1 MVCAL
6 LDGSCLLIEPGVKT
20 MPARINHNVHLR
32 QVHRQL
38 AVHQADVS
46 KQIGQLSSGRRVN
59 RSSDDPAS
67 LALADGINS
76 EVRAIVEGQRNIQQ
90 TFSLLQVADGSLDA
104 IGGMINRM
112 LDLSM
117 QGASSVFNDADRLS
131 INSEFE
137 DLKQEIDRIAG
148 ATTYNGKE
156 LLNGFVARIDRIAS
170 SALAD
175 VEDTGALRVR
185 LTDAIP
191 GTYVFL
197 DDPDDGTLTLG
208 NGVLTQTLS
217 VPNLGEDGALAIDDA
232 VVLGFE
238 SLGIEVTLGGGRDDS
253 GRQQYI
259 DGELA
264 GKTLVV
270 EGISEFTFQVGPAET
285 SNDVTTISI
294 ADMRSSGPG
303 LNLESIS
310 IQTIQD
316 AQNALSALR
325 QAQSALID
333 ERNRIG
339 AFQNRL
345 QLSLN
350 TGEAVM
356 ERMQATEANI
366 REVDIARGIT
376 MMTQSQILAE
386 AATSIAVSAD
396 ADIDRILSL
405 LR

>member
-1 MVCAL
+1 
-6 LDGSCLLIEPGVKT
+6 

-67 LALADGINS
+67 LALADGIHS
-76 EVRAIVEGQRNIQQ
+76 EVRSIIEGQRNIQQ

-112 LDLSM
+112 LDLAM
-117 QGASSVFNDADRLS
+117 QGASSVFNDTDRLS

-156 LLNGFVARIDRIAS
+156 LLTGFVARVDRVES
-170 SALAD
+170 SAVAD
-175 VEDTGALRVR
+175 VEDTGVVRVR
-185 LTDAIP
+185 LTESTP

-197 DDPDDGTLTLG
+197 DDPEDGTITLG
-208 NGVLTQTLS
+208 NGVLTQTLN
-217 VPNLGEDGALAIDDA
+217 VPNLEDHELASGDA
-232 VVLGFE
+232 VVLGFDN
-238 SLGIEVTLGGGRDDS
+238 LGIEVTLSGGDDS
-253 GRQQYI
+253 GRQQYV
-259 DGELA
+259 DGDLG

-270 EGISEFTFQVGPAET
+270 EGITGLTFQVGPAET

-316 AQNALSALR
+316 AQNSLSALTL
-325 QAQSALID
+325 AQSNLVD

-356 ERMQATEANI
+356 ERMRATEANI
-366 REVDIARGIT
+366 REVDIAKAIT
-376 MMTQSQILAE
+376 AMTHSQILAE
-386 AATSIAVSAD
+386 AATSIAVRAD
-396 ADIDRILSL
+396 SDIEQILSL

>member
-1 MVCAL
+1 
-6 LDGSCLLIEPGVKT
+6 

-112 LDLSM
+112 LDLAM
-117 QGASSVFNDADRLS
+117 QGASSVFNDSDRLN

-156 LLNGFVARIDRIAS
+156 LLNGFVARVDRIGS

-175 VEDTGALRVR
+175 VEDTGLLRVR
-185 LTDAIP
+185 LTEALA
-191 GTYVFL
+191 GTHVFI
-197 DDPDDGTLTLG
+197 DDPEDDTLTLG
-208 NGVLTQTLS
+208 NGVLTQTLN
-217 VPNLGEDGALAIDDA
+217 VPRLGGDGSLAIDDA
-232 VVLGFE
+232 VVLSFDT
-238 SLGIEVTLGGGRDDS
+238 LGIEVTLGGGRDDS
-253 GRQQYI
+253 GRQQYT
-259 DGELA
+259 DGDLA
-264 GKTLVV
+264 GKTVVV
-270 EGISEFTFQVGPAET
+270 EAITGLTFQVGPAET
-285 SNDVTTISI
+285 SNDVTTINI
-294 ADMRSSGPG
+294 TDMRSSGPG
-303 LNLESIS
+303 LNLESLS
-310 IQTIQD
+310 IQTIDD
-316 AQNALSALR
+316 AQSALSALR
-325 QAQSALID
+325 QAQNALIN

-345 QLSLN
+345 QLSLS
-350 TGEAVM
+350 TGEAVL
-356 ERMQATEANI
+356 ERMQATESNI
-366 REVDIARGIT
+366 REVDIAKGIT
-376 MMTQSQILAE
+376 AMTHSQILAE

-396 ADIDRILSL
+396 ADIEQILGL

>member
-1 MVCAL
+1 
-6 LDGSCLLIEPGVKT
+6 
-20 MPARINHNVHLR
+20 MPARISHNVHLR

-38 AVHQADVS
+38 AVHQTDIA
-46 KQIGQLSSGRRVN
+46 KQIGQLSSGNRVN

-117 QGASSVFNDADRLS
+117 QGASSVFNDGDRFS

-156 LLNGFVARIDRIAS
+156 LLTGFNARVDRVESTAV
-170 SALAD
+170 AD
-175 VEDTGALRVR
+175 VEDTGVVRVR
-185 LTDAIP
+185 LTAALP
-191 GTYVFL
+191 GTYLFV
-197 DDPDDGTLTLG
+197 DDADDGTITLG
-208 NGVLTQTLS
+208 NGALTQTVN
-217 VPNLGEDGALAIDDA
+217 VPNLGEDGTLANGDA

-238 SLGIEVTLGGGRDDS
+238 TLGIEVTLGGGTDGTGGEQYADS
-253 GRQQYI
+253 
-259 DGELA
+259 DLA

-270 EGISEFTFQVGPAET
+270 EAVTGLTFQVGPAGT
-285 SNDVTTISI
+285 SNDVTTIEI
-294 ADMRSSGPG
+294 ADMRSSGAG
-303 LNLESIS
+303 LNLEKIS
-310 IQTIQD
+310 IQTIEDAQQALTALNQAQD
-316 AQNALSALR
+316 A
-325 QAQSALID
+325 LIT

-345 QLSLN
+345 QLSLS
-350 TGEAVM
+350 TGESVL
-356 ERMQATEANI
+356 ERMQSAESNI
-366 REVDIARGIT
+366 REVDIAKSIT
-376 MMTQSQILAE
+376 ALTRSQIMAE
-386 AATSIAVSAD
+386 AATSIAVEAD
-396 ADIDRILSL
+396 GDIEQILSL

>member
-1 MVCAL
+1 
-6 LDGSCLLIEPGVKT
+6 

-117 QGASSVFNDADRLS
+117 QGASSVFNDGDRLN

-156 LLNGFVARIDRIAS
+156 LLNGFVARVDRIAS
-170 SALAD
+170 SAVAD
-175 VEDTGALRVR
+175 VEDTGVVRVR
-185 LTDAIP
+185 LTEAIP

-197 DDPDDGTLTLG
+197 DDPEDGTLTLG
-208 NGVLTQTLS
+208 NGVLTQT
-217 VPNLGEDGALAIDDA
+217 VNVRNLGEDGALAIDDA

-238 SLGIEVTLGGGRDDS
+238 NLGIEVTLGGGRDDS

-270 EGISEFTFQVGPAET
+270 EGITGLTFQVGPAET

-294 ADMRSSGPG
+294 TDMRSSGPG

-310 IQTIQD
+310 IQTIED
-316 AQNALSALR
+316 AQNALPALR

-356 ERMQATEANI
+356 EGMQATEANI
-366 REVDIARGIT
+366 REVDIARAIT
-376 MMTQSQILAE
+376 AMTHSQILAE
-386 AATSIAVSAD
+386 AAISIAVSAD
-396 ADIDRILSL
+396 ADIDQILSL

>member
-1 MVCAL
+1 
-6 LDGSCLLIEPGVKT
+6 
-20 MPARINHNVHLR
+20 MPARISHNVHLR
-32 QVHRQL
+32 QVHRSL
-38 AVHQADVS
+38 STHQADIS
-46 KQIGQLSSGRRVN
+46 RQIGQLSSGRRVN

-67 LALADGINS
+67 LALADGIRS

-112 LDLSM
+112 LELSM
-117 QGASSVFNDADRLS
+117 QGASSVFNDSDRLA

-137 DLKQEIDRIAG
+137 SLKQEIDRIAG

-156 LLNGFVARIDRIAS
+156 LLTGFVARVDQVAS
-170 SALAD
+170 SAVAD
-175 VEDTGALRVR
+175 VEDTGVLRVR
-185 LTDAIP
+185 LTEADP
-191 GTYVFL
+191 GTYTFI

-208 NGVLTQTLS
+208 NGVLTQTVN
-217 VPNLGEDGALAIDDA
+217 VPELEDSSLISGNAAVLDFDTLG
-232 VVLGFE
+232 V
-238 SLGIEVTLGGGRDDS
+238 EVTLGGGRDDS
-253 GRQQYI
+253 GRQQYS
-259 DGELA
+259 DGDLA

-270 EGISEFTFQVGPAET
+270 EGVTGLTFQVGPAET

-294 ADMRSSGPG
+294 ADMRSSGTG
-303 LNLESIS
+303 LNLEKIS
-310 IQTIQD
+310 IQTIDD
-316 AQNALSALR
+316 AQNALPAIR
-325 QAQSALID
+325 QAQSALVD

-345 QLSLN
+345 QLSLQ

-356 ERMQATEANI
+356 ERMKAAEANI
-366 REVDIARGIT
+366 REVDIAKSIT
-376 MMTQSQILAE
+376 AMTHSQILAQ
-386 AATSIAVSAD
+386 AATSMAVEAD